1 MVGVLVNTVAVLVGS
16 LIGLIFN
23 IGIPRKITDAA
34 MLAIGLCTL
43 YIGISGSLEGNNT
56 IVVIIAMV
64 LGSILGAWIDIDKR
78 LNHLAEWVEKKAS
91 FGAENKVH
99 SVLTT
104 TNEKK
109 STIAEGFVTSSLLF
123 CVGAMTIVG
132 SLNAGLSGDNEM
144 LFTKSVLDAIS
155 SIMLSASLGVGVL
168 FSSLFVLLFQGS
180 LVLFAGLLQPILN
193 EGAIGDLTCVGS
205 LLILGLGLNLVGATK
220 LKIANY
226 LPALLF
232 SPGLT
237 YLFYCITIG

>member
-16 LIGLIFN
+16 CIGLILN
-23 IGIPRKITDAA
+23 IGIPRKITDAT
-34 MLAIGLCTL
+34 MLGIGLCTL
-43 YIGISGSLEGNNT
+43 YIGISGTLKGNNT

-64 LGSILGAWIDIDKR
+64 LGTVLGTWIDIDKR

-91 FGAENKVH
+91 FGDKSKVH
-99 SVLTT
+99 
-104 TNEKK
+104 KK
-109 STIAEGFVTSSLLF
+109 TIAEGFVTASLLF

-168 FSSLFVLLFQGS
+168 FSSVFVLLFQGAI
-180 LVLFAGLLQPILN
+180 VLFAGLLQPILS
-193 EGAIGDLTCVGS
+193 EVAIGDLTCVGS

-226 LPALLF
+226 LPALF
-232 SPGLT
+232 FTPGLT
-237 YLFYCITIG
+237 YLFLCISSG